1 MSIKS
6 INEPDGPG
14 RTTMVT
20 PVSINEPPT
29 GENLPDEVPT
39 PVISS
44 LDPAGCEISDPE
56 FRLYVFGSGFLPS
69 SVIHFAGQ
77 HEPTTLEEDGSL
89 STGVKPQLWQSAVVV
104 QCQIYNGDKASN
116 AVDFEF
122 AAAGEEVAD
131 QGATRHH
138 RGRTTHT
145 VPSKRKS

>member
-29 GENLPDEVPT
+29 LPDLGGEMPVPSITAIDPASCVLGDPDFRVYLSGENLF
-39 PVISS
+39 
-44 LDPAGCEISDPE
+44 AG
-56 FRLYVFGSGFLPS
+56 
-69 SVIHFAGQ
+69 SVIIFAGQ
-77 HEPTTLEEDGSL
+77 EEITTLESDGRL
-89 STGVKPQLWQSAVVV
+89 STGVNMAVWHGPDVV
-104 QCQIYNGDKASN
+104 QVSVRNGDVMSN

-122 AAAGEEVAD
+122 AEAGAD
-131 QGATRHH
+131 TTDRGATRHH

-145 VPSKRKS
+145 LPTRRKS